1 MNTGTWSR
9 RRADIPNKDATIV
22 GPVGRPETGVF
33 DRQRSGFQRAREDLA
48 MSANSRFE
56 EIVRTTPWLMEALV
70 AARGVDAP
78 EWLIGA
84 GALRNA
90 VWDRLH
96 GFAEPTPLAD
106 VDVGFFDPHDLSDAR
121 DDGVEAALRSRLPGV
136 PWQAKNQAAV
146 HLWYPRRFGFEV
158 EPFASAAEAVA
169 TFPETAT
176 AVAVRL
182 EADDS
187 LTVTA
192 PYGLDDLLG
201 LVHRHNPRRATV
213 ELYEQRL
220 ASKRIAERWPRVTV
234 VAAR

>member
-1 MNTGTWSR
+1 
-9 RRADIPNKDATIV
+9 
-22 GPVGRPETGVF
+22 
-33 DRQRSGFQRAREDLA
+33 
-48 MSANSRFE
+48 MSANSRFD

-70 AARGVDAP
+70 AARDVDAP

-106 VDVGFFDPHDLSDAR
+106 IDVGFFDPADLSDAR
-121 DDGVEAALRSRLPGV
+121 DEEVEAALRSRLPDA

-146 HLWYPRRFGFEV
+146 HLWYPGKFGVEI
-158 EPFASAAEAVA
+158 EPFASAADAVA

-182 EADDS
+182 EADDR
-187 LTVTA
+187 LTVVA
-192 PYGLDDLLG
+192 PCGLRDLLG

-220 ASKRIAERWPRVTV
+220 AAKRIAERWPRVTIV
-234 VAAR
+234 PAR